1 VLIKKFVKGQVDY
14 SKATLKSIL
23 FGGGGAKIPEYRN
36 KNDKPVFSD
45 PIKVRTFVDFYLQST
60 TADEPTE
67 ENRTTDLR
75 KMVESLV
82 KLVAYYRKV
91 LDAKPGRL
99 RRDDQFLQDFHSL
112 SHEQHCEFLERKR
125 TSVFTMAFALQMI
138 LNGVGL
144 FNLKSDAGVAVHDTS
159 IFKGGLAIQEHVLLL
174 NIAGQ
179 DVDRSHF
186 KKQGPGP
193 WFHEAQFAQRV
204 VQVPGIDISQLDPKN
219 QDALRFVNP
228 ILMNVRHDERPK
240 RCKALTAKG
249 AFKSKQFP
257 SDFLFAPVF
266 MDGWPTPLRLSPK
279 GAAFGVFNM
288 EADDRT
294 SLADAGKAGVAE
306 NDDGTSADEA
316 EEEEDDGF

>member
-1 VLIKKFVKGQVDY
+1 VSD
-14 SKATLKSIL
+14 LK
-23 FGGGGAKIPEYRN
+23 
-36 KNDKPVFSD
+36 
-45 PIKVRTFVDFYLQST
+45 
-60 TADEPTE
+60 
-67 ENRTTDLR
+67 

-82 KLVAYYRKV
+82 KFVAYYRKL

-99 RRDDQFLQDFHSL
+99 KRDDQFLMDFHSQ
-112 SHEQHCEFLERKR
+112 SHEQHCEYLERKR

-144 FNLKSDAGVAVHDTS
+144 FNAKGDAGVVVHDTS
-159 IFKGGLAIQEHVLLL
+159 MFKGGLAIQEHVLLL
-174 NIAGQ
+174 TIAGQ
-179 DVDRSHF
+179 DVDRSHY

-219 QDALRFVNP
+219 QEALRFVNP
-228 ILMNVRHDERPK
+228 ILMNVRDDERPK

-249 AFKSKQFP
+249 AFKSKKFP

-266 MDGWPTPLRLSPK
+266 MDGWPTPHSVSPK

-288 EADDRT
+288 EADDRK
-294 SLADAGKAGVAE
+294 SHADAGMAGAAG
-306 NDDGTSADEA
+306 NDDDTSADEA
-316 EEEEDDGF
+316 EEEDDGF

>member
-1 VLIKKFVKGQVDY
+1 M
-14 SKATLKSIL
+14 
-23 FGGGGAKIPEYRN
+23 
-36 KNDKPVFSD
+36 
-45 PIKVRTFVDFYLQST
+45 
-60 TADEPTE
+60 
-67 ENRTTDLR
+67 

-82 KLVAYYRKV
+82 KFVAYYRKL

-99 RRDDQFLQDFHSL
+99 KRDDQFLMDFHSQ
-112 SHEQHCEFLERKR
+112 SHEQHCEFLERKG
-125 TSVFTMAFALQMI
+125 TSVFTMAFALQII

-144 FNLKSDAGVAVHDTS
+144 FNLKGDTGVLVHDTS

-174 NIAGQ
+174 TIAGQ
-179 DVDRSHF
+179 DVDRSHY
-186 KKQGPGP
+186 KKQGLGP
-193 WFHEAQFAQRV
+193 WSHEAQFAQCV

-249 AFKSKQFP
+249 AFKSKKFP

-279 GAAFGVFNM
+279 GGAFGVFNM
-288 EADDRT
+288 EADDRK
-294 SLADAGKAGVAE
+294 SLANAGMAGVE
-306 NDDGTSADEA
+306 EDDDGSSADEA
-316 EEEEDDGF
+316 EEVDDGF